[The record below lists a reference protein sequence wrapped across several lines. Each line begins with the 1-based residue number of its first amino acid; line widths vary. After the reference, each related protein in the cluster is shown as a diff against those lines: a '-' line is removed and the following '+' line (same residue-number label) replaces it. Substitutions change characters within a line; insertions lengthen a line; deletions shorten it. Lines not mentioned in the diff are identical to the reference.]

1 MGGTK
6 SVSVVSC
13 TIDTTQL
20 PNLFPFST
28 QDVTQM
34 FVVKYG
40 NDCINIQG
48 YYGIGKGKIL
58 KIPLNY
64 TLYCKNYE
72 FINSFVE

>member
-1 MGGTK
+1 MGGAK
-6 SVSVVSC
+6 RVSVASC

-20 PNLFPFST
+20 PNSFPFSI
-28 QDVTQM
+28 QDVTKM

-64 TLYCKNYE
+64 TLYSKNYE
-72 FINSFVE
+72 IINSFVE